1 MLIDYEY
8 KIVVSEFIKKISNKS
23 QKRIAFGLISM
34 NNSKTLKQ
42 YVFTETLVLFNIY
55 NKCGSNND

>member
-23 QKRIAFGLISM
+23 QKLIAFGVISM
-34 NNSKTLKQ
+34 ENSKTLKQ
-42 YVFTETLVLFNIY
+42 NVFSL
-55 NKCGSNND
+55 KH